1 MFEIFLNECI
11 PKLLDLLFLEHE
23 KKKKKIYIYIYIFL
37 LNYFIIY
44 KKNFVLF

>member
-23 KKKKKIYIYIYIFL
+23 KKKKNIYIYIYIFT
-37 LNYFIIY
+37 
-44 KKNFVLF
+44 KLFFYL

>member
-23 KKKKKIYIYIYIFL
+23 KKKKNIYIYIYIFT
-37 LNYFIIY
+37 
-44 KKNFVLF
+44 KLFYYL

>member
-23 KKKKKIYIYIYIFL
+23 KKKKIYIYIYIFL

>member
-23 KKKKKIYIYIYIFL
+23 KKKKKYIYIYIYF
-37 LNYFIIY
+37 Y
-44 KKNFVLF
+44 